1 MVHVGKK
8 IEEVL
13 RDRHIPVV
21 EFARKINTNRNNVY
35 SIFRRESIDT
45 KLLQKVGEVLQY
57 NFFIYISD
65 MLYRQS
71 DLLFINNDEV
81 KVDTDLDEVGRWE
94 RLLERV
100 VKIEEENQLLKER
113 LADKQ
118 EIIDLLKK

>member
-13 RDRHIPVV
+13 RERHIPVI
-21 EFARKINTNRNNVY
+21 EFARRINTNRNNVY

-57 NFFIYISD
+57 NFFLFVSIT
-65 MLYRQS
+65 LYGQTKMENVNSEEMQR
-71 DLLFINNDEV
+71 
-81 KVDTDLDEVGRWE
+81 KYDLDVADKIDKLQE
-94 RLLERV
+94 RLS
-100 VKIEEENQLLKER
+100 KAEEENALLRER